1 MQLFSTPLNIRG
13 ASQQNGR
20 RWGLLKITWKKM
32 WVSIC
37 FSLLG
42 ECCNSFF
49 FCCCCCEA
57 PEMSCGT
64 KHLHG
69 GELMI
74 QGHLFD
80 FSLWAGVMQSRE
92 SFAWL
97 STWSSVSSTPEL
109 PKAGPPEVCF
119 CINEWL
125 IKRVKAVWQ
134 FVHGNELRNTWK
146 IHLARLF
153 LFTCFIY
160 TGEKKI

>member
-1 MQLFSTPLNIRG
+1 MQLFSSPLNIRG

-64 KHLHG
+64 KHLHE

-153 LFTCFIY
+153 LFTCFIDA
-160 TGEKKI
+160 GEKKI